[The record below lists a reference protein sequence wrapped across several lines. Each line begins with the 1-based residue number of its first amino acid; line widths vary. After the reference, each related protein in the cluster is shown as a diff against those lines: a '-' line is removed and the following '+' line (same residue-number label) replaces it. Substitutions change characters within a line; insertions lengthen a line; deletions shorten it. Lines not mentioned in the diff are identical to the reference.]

1 MAVGNP
7 NSIAASD
14 GSRQTSGF
22 AEADAFLDQPVTTG
36 RPPTSRPAFAALRM
50 LAVWQTQAQLA
61 RLGQSFRSPRRQWIA
76 LLAVVLAIVW
86 LGQAIISMLFR
97 QAADPALLAI
107 WVPFSLTAYTAWHFI
122 KSISTTPTEPFDWSP
137 AELEILC
144 GAPFSRSQLILYRL
158 QTTVISALAKSSCFT
173 LVMIPDLK
181 FPLAG
186 LAGMFAGLVLVDLLR
201 MLIQIGCFGISKQ
214 LLGLTRLVSF
224 TALVTWVGYVFVG
237 CLGAAN
243 AAEELASPGA
253 FRFAQQ
259 FGETLF
265 AHVTIHGRWL
275 LLTFEPAA
283 NVILTNSL
291 DAYWIGQLLAS
302 LLLVTVGLM
311 GVIVADRWALRI
323 TQQREQTNY
332 QRIQQ
337 RPTRPIARP
346 IVAAAIS
353 KRVRNQRRIFV
364 PLRMMGAGSIAWR
377 QLLGAWHFRG
387 TLAISLGVPTCL
399 CCLPLFA
406 KHEQLEMLMHIVGG
420 LVFYSFLLLPPA
432 LMLDF
437 RRDAKRLGVLKQLPI
452 TPLAVTIG
460 ELAAPVLICVGFQ
473 SVVLAISTINGAL
486 SLPQAIL
493 ASLLLWP
500 VCCLIFATEN
510 LIFMLAPHR
519 QNQAGLEV
527 FVRTLLVFTAKGIFL
542 ALALAGIL
550 AWAFA
555 SRSLSGWFVEPVQA
569 NRIIFGAGVWLV
581 TSGLAAGAIGWLV
594 KLYDQFDPS
603 SDAAQL

>member
-1 MAVGNP
+1 MALG
-7 NSIAASD
+7 SLDSMAASD
-14 GSRQTSGF
+14 GSRQTLGF
-22 AEADAFLDQPVTTG
+22 AEADSFLDQPAATG
-36 RPPTSRPAFAALRM
+36 RPLTSRPAFAALGM

-137 AELEILC
+137 AEVEILC

-186 LAGMFAGLVLVDLLR
+186 LVGMFAGLVLVDLLR

-243 AAEELASPGA
+243 AAEQLASPGA

-265 AHVTIHGRWL
+265 AHVTIQGSWL
-275 LLTFEPAA
+275 LFTFEPAA

-291 DAYWIGQLLAS
+291 DADWIGQLLVS
-302 LLLVTVGLM
+302 LLLGTVGLM
-311 GVIVADRWALRI
+311 GVIGADRWALRI

-332 QRIQQ
+332 QRVQQ
-337 RPTRPIARP
+337 QPVPR
-346 IVAAAIS
+346 IVAAVIS

-387 TLAISLGVPTCL
+387 TLAISLGVPICL

-406 KHEQLEMLMHIVGG
+406 KHEQFPMLMHIVGG

-460 ELAAPVLICVGFQ
+460 ELAAPVLICIGFQ

-486 SLPQAIL
+486 SLPQAML

-510 LIFMLAPHR
+510 LVFMLAPHR
-519 QNQAGLEV
+519 QNQEGLEV

-542 ALALAGIL
+542 ALALAGML

-555 SRSLSGWFVEPVQA
+555 SRSLSGRFVDPVQA

-581 TSGLAAGAIGWLV
+581 TSGLAAGAIGWLA

-603 SDAAQL
+603 SDAAHL

>member
-1 MAVGNP
+1 MAVETLNA
-7 NSIAASD
+7 IAAID

-22 AEADAFLDQPVTTG
+22 TDANSFPDQPITTG
-36 RPPTSRPAFAALRM
+36 RPLTNLPTFAALRM
-50 LAVWQTQAQLA
+50 LTRWQAQAKYA
-61 RLGQSFRSPRRQWIA
+61 RLCQSFRSPRRQWIA
-76 LLAVVLAIVW
+76 LLAVALATVW
-86 LGQAIISMLFR
+86 LGQAIVSMLFR

-107 WVPFSLTAYTAWHFI
+107 WIPFSLAAYTAWHFI
-122 KSISTTPTEPFDWSP
+122 KSISTTPTEPFDWSK
-137 AELEILC
+137 AEVEILC
-144 GAPFSRSQLILYRL
+144 AAPFSRSQLILYRL
-158 QTTVISALAKSSCFT
+158 QTTVISALAKSLCFA

-186 LAGMFAGLVLVDLLR
+186 LVGMFAGLVLVDLFR
-201 MLIQIGCFGISKQ
+201 MLIQIGCFGLSKRMI
-214 LLGLTRLVSF
+214 GLTRLVSF
-224 TALVTWVGYVFVG
+224 TALVTWIGYVFVR
-237 CLGAAN
+237 CFSSAD
-243 AAEELASPGA
+243 AAERLASPGA
-253 FRFAQQ
+253 FSFAQQ

-265 AHVTIHGRWL
+265 ADVTIHGNWL
-275 LLTFEPAA
+275 MFTFEPAA

-291 DAYWIGQLLAS
+291 DAYWIGQLFVS
-302 LLLVTVGLM
+302 LLLVAGGLVGVM
-311 GVIVADRWALRI
+311 GADRWASRI
-323 TQQREQTNY
+323 IQQRDRIIY

-337 RPTRPIARP
+337 KPAPSM
-346 IVAAAIS
+346 VAATILR
-353 KRVRNQRRIFV
+353 RVRDQRRIFV

-387 TLAISLGVPTCL
+387 TLAISLGVPICL

-406 KHEQLEMLMHIVGG
+406 KHEQLPMLMHIMGG

-437 RRDAKRLGVLKQLPI
+437 RRDANRLGVLKALPI

-460 ELAAPVLICVGFQ
+460 QLAAPVLICFGFQ
-473 SVVLAISTINGAL
+473 SVVLAIGAINGAI

-493 ASLLLWP
+493 ASILLWP
-500 VCCLIFATEN
+500 VCGLIFATEN

-519 QNQAGLEV
+519 QNQEGLEV
-527 FVRTLLVFTAKGIFL
+527 FLRTILVFTAKGIFL

-555 SRSLSGWFVEPVQA
+555 SRCLSGWFVDPIQA
-569 NRIIFGAGVWLV
+569 NRIIFGGGVWLV
-581 TSGLAAGAIGWLV
+581 TSGLAAGATCWLA

-603 SDAAQL
+603 SDAAHL

>member
-1 MAVGNP
+1 MAVDTL
-7 NSIAASD
+7 NSMAVID
-14 GSRQTSGF
+14 GSRQTLGF
-22 AEADAFLDQPVTTG
+22 AEVDSFLDQPVTIG
-36 RPPTSRPAFAALRM
+36 RPLTSRPAFAALRM

-61 RLGQSFRSPRRQWIA
+61 RLGQSFRSPRRRWIA

-107 WVPFSLTAYTAWHFI
+107 WIPFSLTTYTAWHFI
-122 KSISTTPTEPFDWSP
+122 KSISTKPTEPFDWSP
-137 AELEILC
+137 AEVEILC
-144 GAPFSRSQLILYRL
+144 AAPFSRSQLILYRV

-186 LAGMFAGLVLVDLLR
+186 LVGMFAGLVLVDLLR
-201 MLIQIGCFGISKQ
+201 MLIQIGCFGISKRA
-214 LLGLTRLVSF
+214 LGLTRFVSF
-224 TALVTWVGYVFVG
+224 TALVMWVGYVFVG

-243 AAEELASPGA
+243 AAEQLASPGA

-265 AHVTIHGRWL
+265 AHVTIHGSWL
-275 LLTFEPAA
+275 MCAFEPAA

-291 DAYWIGQLLAS
+291 DAHWIGQLLVSLVLVAVALMRVIGADQWAS
-302 LLLVTVGLM
+302 
-311 GVIVADRWALRI
+311 RI

-337 RPTRPIARP
+337 KPIRP

-353 KRVRNQRRIFV
+353 KRVRNQRRIFI
-364 PLRMMGAGSIAWR
+364 PLRMLGAGSIAWR

-387 TLAISLGVPTCL
+387 TLAISLGVPICL

-406 KHEQLEMLMHIVGG
+406 KHEQLPMLMHIVGG

-437 RRDAKRLGVLKQLPI
+437 RRDAKRLGMLKQLPI
-452 TPLAVTIG
+452 TPLAVTFG
-460 ELAAPVLICVGFQ
+460 ELAAPVLICAGFQ

-486 SLPQAIL
+486 SLPQAML

-519 QNQAGLEV
+519 QNQEGLEV
-527 FVRTLLVFTAKGIFL
+527 FLRTMLVFTAKGIFL

-555 SRSLSGWFVEPVQA
+555 SRSLSGWFVDPVQA

-581 TSGLAAGAIGWLV
+581 TSGLAAGATGWLA

-603 SDAAQL
+603 SDAAHL